1 MEKKEKINKYKELM
15 KINYTYPDPTDP
27 EFQYKIFKKREF
39 YYNKIPYRSK
49 LENYDEIKNYRDKI
63 CGGDFGLKEQQAFL
77 TNFINPDTPYKGLL
91 IFHGVG
97 TGKTCAAITIAEK
110 FKTRFA
116 CEVKNFNLDDFFDR
130 KEARK
135 IDRFSQ
141 LAIVSSDQAI
151 KDANLHE
158 DASLNKD
165 RIGVIWASGIGGIGT
180 FYEEMK
186 GFFAGDGTPRFNPFF
201 IPKR

>member
-1 MEKKEKINKYKELM
+1 MEL
-15 KINYTYPDPTDP
+15 
-27 EFQYKIFKKREF
+27 KRVVVTGLGALTPIGNNIQD
-39 YYNKIPYRSK
+39 YWNGLCNGVS
-49 LENYDEIKNYRDKI
+49 
-63 CGGDFGLKEQQAFL
+63 GADF
-77 TNFINPDTPYKGLL
+77 
-91 IFHGVG
+91 
-97 TGKTCAAITIAEK
+97 ITLFDAEK

-201 IPKR
+201 LSQK